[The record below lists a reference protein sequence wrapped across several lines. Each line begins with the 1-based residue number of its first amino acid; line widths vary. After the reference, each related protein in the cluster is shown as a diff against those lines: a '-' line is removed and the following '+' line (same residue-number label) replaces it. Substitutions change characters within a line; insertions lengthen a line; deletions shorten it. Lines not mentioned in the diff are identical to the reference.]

1 MIRIFKVMRK
11 YIIAVKRG
19 KEELVKKEWTELTEK
34 ISNMELISNY
44 RNKRIVIST
53 DEDGLIHI
61 ENELSSDNFH
71 IEPLIERKRSTNL
84 EFIKKKNTIEIDDE
98 SE

>member
-1 MIRIFKVMRK
+1 MRK

-19 KEELVKKEWTELTEK
+19 KEELVKKEWIQIAEK
-34 ISNMELISNY
+34 KSNIELISNY

-53 DEDGLIHI
+53 DKDGVIQI

-71 IEPLIERKRSTNL
+71 IEPLIERKRSKNL
-84 EFIKKKNTIEIDDE
+84 EFIKKKNSAEFDDE